1 MTGISSI
8 IKEIEQYFLNLS
20 QKGIMLSSRDY
31 HIITEWIE
39 KGLTKEQILQ
49 GIRNT
54 FNNKD
59 RSRIRNLSDCTEF
72 VEVYGKEN
80 KKESED
86 TNVVNSESTDYLVH
100 IINNFNTLISSQSNK
115 GVLDYI
121 NEYSEKLKYFI
132 NNSKE
137 DLFSDINDL
146 EEQFFKN
153 FPTALDQSELNVFE
167 SKKNEFITSGKDYI
181 NEKAKNKA
189 LNNFTKNL
197 IINNYLEIN
206 PFEL

>member
-31 HIITEWIE
+31 HIITDWIE
-39 KGLTKEQILQ
+39 KGITKEHILL

-54 FNNKD
+54 FRSKD
-59 RSRIRNLSDCTEF
+59 RARIRNLSDCSEF
-72 VEVYGKEN
+72 VEFYGSKN
-80 KKESED
+80 KKQSEG
-86 TNVVNSESTDYLVH
+86 TYVSNSENADYIVH
-100 IINNFNTLISSQSNK
+100 ILNNFKTLTGKQDKTAVS
-115 GVLDYI
+115 DYI
-121 NEYSEKLKYFI
+121 NEYSKKLKYFI

-153 FPTALDQSELNVFE
+153 FPTALDQNELNVFE

-197 IINNYLEIN
+197 IIDNYLGIN